1 MQQTMQEALAASA
14 RREEER
20 ARREEERA
28 RREEERA
35 RREEERGNKMADALA
50 LLAQHVAS
58 RQ

>member
-1 MQQTMQEALAASA
+1 MQEALAASA

-35 RREEERGNKMADALA
+35 NKIADALA

-58 RQ
+58 RQS